1 MQIFDVANL
10 KPGKSF
16 PEPLFHNSGRKLL
29 SANTQV
35 TQMHIDALA
44 RSGIRQVFMAESA
57 RAVLDFANTPASLVP
72 VASLSLGTNVENDL
86 LTPDGVVIIQQNEQ
100 VEDHH
105 LAACRDS
112 GIEFLI
118 ARPAADIESI
128 RTTLHDLSRVLVTQ
142 IDALIKRGEFIR
154 APESRNPFL
163 ASITSTVSSET
174 LNIGSIQLLRRR
186 LSSRLQPIYGMLETG
201 KQPAFNVLTE
211 IAEDLLDLMRSEP
224 RQFSQ
229 LALMTARRDDFLP
242 DHAVSVAVLSMA
254 IAAHMN
260 LPLDMVKEVIL
271 GALLFDVGMLA
282 VPKRI
287 RASSGA
293 LSDADKQRVRQH
305 PVFSLSM
312 MEQVPGLTP
321 IPRLMGYQHHERLK
335 GQGYPAGVAGPAI
348 SDFARIVS
356 VADVFAAS
364 INPRPYKT
372 AKLPYN
378 AMEELIHMAHKGLV
392 DPRIVKAF
400 LAAIGLFPVGSY
412 VLLSNNLQAQ
422 VVGANPA
429 RIDRPLIRP
438 LGPDPTAELPLVD
451 LADPRY
457 HHLKVTKAIPAP
469 TTDTP
474 IAAAS

>member
-1 MQIFDVANL
+1 
-10 KPGKSF
+10 
-16 PEPLFHNSGRKLL
+16 
-29 SANTQV
+29 
-35 TQMHIDALA
+35 
-44 RSGIRQVFMAESA
+44 
-57 RAVLDFANTPASLVP
+57 
-72 VASLSLGTNVENDL
+72 
-86 LTPDGVVIIQQNEQ
+86 
-100 VEDHH
+100 
-105 LAACRDS
+105 
-112 GIEFLI
+112 
-118 ARPAADIESI
+118 
-128 RTTLHDLSRVLVTQ
+128 
-142 IDALIKRGEFIR
+142 
-154 APESRNPFL
+154 
-163 ASITSTVSSET
+163 
-174 LNIGSIQLLRRR
+174 
-186 LSSRLQPIYGMLETG
+186 MLETG
-201 KQPAFNVLTE
+201 KQPAFNILTE

-229 LALMTARRDDFLP
+229 LALLSARREVSLP

-260 LPLDMVKEVIL
+260 LALDMVKEVIL

-335 GQGYPAGVAGPAI
+335 GQGYPTGVAGPAI

-400 LAAIGLFPVGSY
+400 LAAIGLFPVGSH

-438 LGPDPTAELPLVD
+438 LGPDPAAELPLVD

-469 TTDTP
+469 TNTDTP